1 VFRVTSKLFPSPAN
15 QNKSP
20 QKQPAKPHKHRDW
33 SGAMVGAAIGLAG
46 LFGARLGQLW
56 IGFDIF
62 AQFWIQFFFIALA
75 SFLGMASPRY
85 KTLVA
90 AVILAM
96 LVAGYSIWP
105 YYVSNANDT
114 SLKPLAAN
122 EKPLRVA
129 SFNSWGEN
137 RDFAAIEREVLRLD
151 PDVMVLV
158 EFNKRKISVLSKLL
172 QKFPYQQNC
181 FEIEGCDFAIVS
193 KTPLSDF
200 SAKYEWVGPKFF
212 SAKLGPEFGNVHIYG
227 LHTNRFPHQRSQLTQ
242 INAFI
247 KYMEGQS
254 GPYVL
259 LGDFNATPF
268 SRITQTL
275 AESLGLE
282 RLTSLPTWSASYG
295 FPQLAIDHIFVSQGI
310 RALDHE
316 KIGEFAGSDHFPI
329 AITLA
334 VPTK

>member
-1 VFRVTSKLFPSPAN
+1 VTANFFPSPAN
-15 QNKSP
+15 QNKTP
-20 QKQPAKPHKHRDW
+20 QNERTRRKHRDW

-62 AQFWIQFFFIALA
+62 AQFWIQFFFLAFA

-90 AVILAM
+90 AVVLAM

-105 YYVSNANDT
+105 YYVSGPNST
-114 SLKPLAAN
+114 KLKPLAAQ
-122 EKPLRVA
+122 ERALRVA
-129 SFNSWGEN
+129 SFNSWGN
-137 RDFAAIEREVLRLD
+137 NKDLAAIEREVLRLD

-158 EFNKRKISVLSKLL
+158 EFNDTKIAVLSKLL
-172 QKFPYQQNC
+172 QKFPYQQHC
-181 FEIEGCDFAIVS
+181 LQIEYCDFAIVS

-200 SAKYEWVGPKFF
+200 KVKYEWAGPAFV
-212 SAKLGPEFGNVHIYG
+212 SAKLGAEFGNLHIYG
-227 LHTNRFPHQRSQLTQ
+227 VHTNRFPHQRSQLKQ

-247 KYMEGQS
+247 KYMESES

-275 AESLGLE
+275 ADGLGLE
-282 RLTSLPTWSASYG
+282 RLTSLPTWSATYG
-295 FPQLAIDHIFVSQGI
+295 FPQLAIDHIFISKGI
-310 RALDHE
+310 RALDDE
-316 KIGEFAGSDHFPI
+316 KIGEYAGSDHLPI
-329 AITLA
+329 AITLG

>member
-1 VFRVTSKLFPSPAN
+1 VTSNFFPSPAN

-20 QKQPAKPHKHRDW
+20 PKEQTKPRKHRDW

-62 AQFWIQFFFIALA
+62 AQFWMQFFFLALA
-75 SFLGMASPRY
+75 SFFGMASPRY

-90 AVILAM
+90 AVILAL

-105 YYVSNANDT
+105 YYVSGPNDKK
-114 SLKPLAAN
+114 LKPLAAQ
-122 EKPLRVA
+122 EKALRVA
-129 SFNSWGEN
+129 SFNSWGN
-137 RDFAAIEREVLRLD
+137 NKDLVAIEREVLRLD

-158 EFNKRKISVLSKLL
+158 EFNQTKIAVLSKLL
-172 QKFPYQQNC
+172 QKFPYQQHC
-181 FEIEGCDFAIVS
+181 LQIEYCDFAIVS

-200 SAKYEWVGPKFF
+200 KVKYEWAGPAFV
-212 SAKLGPEFGNVHIYG
+212 SVKLGPEFGNLRIYG
-227 LHTNRFPHQRSQLTQ
+227 LHTNRFPHQRSQLKQ

-247 KYMEGQS
+247 KYMEGES

-275 AESLGLE
+275 ADGLALE
-282 RLTSLPTWSASYG
+282 RLTSLPTWSATYG
-295 FPQLAIDHIFVSQGI
+295 FPQLAIDHIFVSRGI

-316 KIGEFAGSDHFPI
+316 KIGEYAGSDHFPI
-329 AITLA
+329 AITLG
-334 VPTK
+334 VPTN